1 VRELQCLQ
9 VCQGQYRAEQLV
21 YVAALACGIPLVFG
35 DRPKDITYRQVT
47 TRLQLVGPSNHTCHC
62 LAAVTH
68 HYVHLMLVI
77 VHNCAR
83 LCSRLYTLPTCA
95 QLDQGFGAQAAINY
109 LEMLGQ
115 PPPVVPLDDAPLV
128 HRIAMHVSRAGV
140 ASGRR
145 T

>member
-1 VRELQCLQ
+1 MRELQCLQ

-68 HYVHLMLVI
+68 HYVHLMLAI
-77 VHNCAR
+77 VALLRASLQPAVHTAHMR
-83 LCSRLYTLPTCA
+83 PAGSGFWSASSHQLPGDAGSTAAC
-95 QLDQGFGAQAAINY
+95 GA
-109 LEMLGQ
+109 
-115 PPPVVPLDDAPLV
+115 
-128 HRIAMHVSRAGV
+128 AG
-140 ASGRR
+140 
-145 T
+145 